1 MTERAIVDTPT
12 STFLVIGFIMSTT
25 SSRLAACGFCFYL
38 HSEEES
44 DFREGPGGSDR
55 AGGEGSLAAQ
65 TRGYSCTWRFD
76 LAGGRDCG
84 WRLIPRLREMLI
96 CFAHRHNWRLA
107 ICLYGLS
114 RSSHGLAA
122 AVCVQ
127 WQPNQDAR
135 LGGERRALL
144 RMLSF
149 YSPLHAKAFSACP
162 GSKRSGGLHGGTRQY
177 AAAFSLDTPVSI
189 ETARFFAPY

>member
-1 MTERAIVDTPT
+1 MVFASTCIVKKKAIFAKDPVAQIER
-12 STFLVIGFIMSTT
+12 
-25 SSRLAACGFCFYL
+25 
-38 HSEEES
+38 
-44 DFREGPGGSDR
+44 
-55 AGGEGSLAAQ
+55 GEGSLAAQ

-149 YSPLHAKAFSACP
+149 FTPHCMPRHFRHVRGVNEAVAYMAAHGSTPRHFPWILPFPLKRRDSLLPINHQGNAVRRPPKSPL
-162 GSKRSGGLHGGTRQY
+162 
-177 AAAFSLDTPVSI
+177 SLI
-189 ETARFFAPY
+189 